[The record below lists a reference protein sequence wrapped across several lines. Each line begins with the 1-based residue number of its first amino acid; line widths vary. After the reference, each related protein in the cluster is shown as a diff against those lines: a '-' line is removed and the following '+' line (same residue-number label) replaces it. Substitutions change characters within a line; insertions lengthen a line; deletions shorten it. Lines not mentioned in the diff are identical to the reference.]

1 MTTDVLA
8 VAASLL
14 ALVGQVF
21 NAYLKTL
28 ILKELAEREAA
39 LRKEI
44 DEIYLRKEVWEQSR
58 GH

>member
-1 MTTDVLA
+1 MSTEHLA

-21 NAYLKTL
+21 NAYLKAL

-39 LRKEI
+39 LRREI

>member
-1 MTTDVLA
+1 MSTEYLA

-21 NAYLKTL
+21 NAYLKAL

-39 LRKEI
+39 LRREI
-44 DEIYLRKEVWEQSR
+44 DKIYLRKEVWEQSR

>member
-39 LRKEI
+39 LRKDI